1 MFLNTFS
8 ISGFSR
14 SESDCKLTTQEVE
27 NVASV
32 GKPELEIKTFAKTV
46 KGGVGVG
53 ASVCNAD
60 AVSVGSVAVPANA
73 ALTRIASGS
82 KADSSKTSTNKNE
95 PPLHREDPPGLPLQ
109 QPVSVERLERGR
121 TGGGSG

>member
-1 MFLNTFS
+1 MNTFS

-14 SESDCKLTTQEVE
+14 SDCKLTRQEVE

-73 ALTRIASGS
+73 AALTRIASGS

-109 QPVSVERLERGR
+109 QPVSGERLERGR
-121 TGGGSG
+121 TGGERG

>member
-1 MFLNTFS
+1 M
-8 ISGFSR
+8 
-14 SESDCKLTTQEVE
+14 E

-32 GKPELEIKTFAKTV
+32 RKPELEIKTFAKTV

-73 ALTRIASGS
+73 ALTRIANGS

-109 QPVSVERLERGR
+109 QPVSEGVQRLE
-121 TGGGSG
+121 S